1 MSSFIHEFLE
11 FACDRQ
17 VLQFGEFKTKA
28 GRLSPYFFNSG
39 LFNTGN
45 DLIKLGRFYAEA
57 IMQADIEFDILF
69 GPAYKGIPLV
79 TATAMALAEK
89 HINVPIAFNRKE
101 AKNHGEKGTVI
112 GGSLNGRV
120 LLVDD
125 VISAGTS
132 INESQNII
140 TKNGGSLA
148 GVCIALD
155 RMERGSGNLSATE
168 EVEVRFDTVVFSI
181 ANLNSLIEYL
191 SIDPRNK
198 SKLESLQDY
207 KNTYGVN

>member
-181 ANLNSLIEYL
+181 ANLNSLIE
-191 SIDPRNK
+191 
-198 SKLESLQDY
+198 
-207 KNTYGVN
+207 